1 MPERITKQ
9 MVMVLEAFLAQRDRE
24 WFGFDLME
32 VTGLKSG
39 TMYPLLHGFKEDGWL
54 EASKEKIDPKV
65 EGRPARH
72 LYRLSGLGEREAVAA
87 IEKRAALED
96 RSTPSVPRLRPG
108 GASI

>member
-9 MVMVLEAFLAQRDRE
+9 MVLVLEAFLAQRDRD

-65 EGRPARH
+65 EGRPARR
-72 LYRLSGLGEREAVAA
+72 LYRLSGFGEREAIAA
-87 IEKRAALED
+87 IEKRAALDD
-96 RSTPSVPRLRPG
+96 RSPSGIPRLHPG
-108 GASI
+108 RASI

>member
-9 MVMVLEAFLAQRDRE
+9 MVLVLEAFLAQRERD

-32 VTGLKSG
+32 ATGLKSG
-39 TMYPLLHGFKEDGWL
+39 TMYPLLHGLKEDGWL
-54 EASKEKIDPKV
+54 EASKEKVDPKV
-65 EGRPARH
+65 EGRPARR

-87 IEKRAALED
+87 VEKRAALED
-96 RSTPSVPRLRPG
+96 RSVSGIPRLRPG